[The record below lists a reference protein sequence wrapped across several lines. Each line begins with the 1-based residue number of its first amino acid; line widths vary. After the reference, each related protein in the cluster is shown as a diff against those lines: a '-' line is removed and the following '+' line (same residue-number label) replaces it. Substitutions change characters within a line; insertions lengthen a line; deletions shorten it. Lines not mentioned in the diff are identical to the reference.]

1 MASDTEVR
9 PLLFTMSF
17 YYIRLGILYE
27 DDVAPLLL
35 RLS

>member
-1 MASDTEVR
+1 MATDTEVR
-9 PLLFTMSF
+9 PLLFTMS
-17 YYIRLGILYE
+17 YYFIRLGILYK